1 MGCCGRWRW
10 LCVGLFGWRG
20 RRSPGGGLGRGSRGR
35 GRGVGG
41 RRCRPRRVG
50 GCPRSAGVGWRGR
63 RRGRAAL
70 GRGRG
75 GGGGGG
81 LRPRAGPGRLRHAR
95 GRGGG
100 GGWGGGG
107 GVAVVQPLHQGV
119 EAAAEAVFVHA
130 QVAVGDGVVEFG
142 EVVGGQGAA
151 AAQDEGE
158 PACGQGAGVEQGQQ
172 LGQVGG
178 GCAGVC

>member
-1 MGCCGRWRW
+1 MSWPVAMALRWSFWMARAAES
-10 LCVGLFGWRG
+10 
-20 RRSPGGGLGRGSRGR
+20 RR
-35 GRGVGG
+35 
-41 RRCRPRRVG
+41 RPRERISG
-50 GCPRSAGVGWRGR
+50 
-63 RRGRAAL
+63 
-70 GRGRG
+70 
-75 GGGGGG
+75 
-81 LRPRAGPGRLRHAR
+81 AGPGSWRQAVPSSS
-95 GRGGG
+95 GGWMSTER
-100 GGWGGGG
+100 WGGGG
-107 GVAVVQPLHQGV
+107 VVAVVQPLHQGV

>member
-1 MGCCGRWRW
+1 
-10 LCVGLFGWRG
+10 
-20 RRSPGGGLGRGSRGR
+20 RRHTRSKRDWSSDVCSSDLVELEAGGAVL
-35 GRGVGG
+35 
-41 RRCRPRRVG
+41 
-50 GCPRSAGVGWRGR
+50 VGWVDVHG
-63 RRGRAAL
+63 AL
-70 GRGRG
+70 
-75 GGGGGG
+75 
-81 LRPRAGPGRLRHAR
+81 
-95 GRGGG
+95 
-100 GGWGGGG
+100 GWGGGG
-107 GVAVVQPLHQGV
+107 VVAVVQPLHQGV

-130 QVAVGDGVVEFG
+130 QVPVGDGVVEFG